1 MEIEVY
7 SQNSACSA
15 ASIIRSRIAHEGM
28 HAGATRSK
36 AEEKVAEEEGRA
48 VARRA
53 LLASATA
60 KRAPRPKLSLVQRQ
74 ASSGQSTSGYK
85 AYFFLRPACCLLL
98 SLRPPPN
105 Q

>member
-1 MEIEVY
+1 MK
-7 SQNSACSA
+7 A
-15 ASIIRSRIAHEGM
+15 GM

-36 AEEKVAEEEGRA
+36 KAAEEKVVAEGRA

>member
-1 MEIEVY
+1 VEIEVY

-60 KRAPRPKLSLVQRQ
+60 KRAPRPKLRLVQGQ
-74 ASSGQSTSGYK
+74 ASSGQSASGYK
-85 AYFFLRPACCLLL
+85 C
-98 SLRPPPN
+98 
-105 Q
+105 